1 MAQAERL
8 IAGTLALS
16 DFETVLRQQE
26 QVLGPLIAL
35 AISGTDNLAT
45 FERLDPV
52 ADDRLVVL
60 ETYDTTPPQ
69 KTGHA
74 LVCAGV
80 SLVGGLRR
88 QVAAYRP
95 S

>member
-1 MAQAERL
+1 L
-8 IAGTLALS
+8 PTTG
-16 DFETVLRQQE
+16 
-26 QVLGPLIAL
+26 
-35 AISGTDNLAT
+35 
-45 FERLDPV
+45 
-52 ADDRLVVL
+52 VVL

-88 QVAAYRP
+88 QVAATGRP
-95 S
+95 DP